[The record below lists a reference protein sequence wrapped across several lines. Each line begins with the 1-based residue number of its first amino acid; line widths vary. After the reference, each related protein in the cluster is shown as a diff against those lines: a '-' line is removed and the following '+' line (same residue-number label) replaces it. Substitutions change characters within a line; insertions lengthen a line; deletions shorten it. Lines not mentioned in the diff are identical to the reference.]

1 MNTEATLIDFNLL
14 VSTYR
19 GCENGAIQEL
29 KSLLNDIGDSEPLI
43 EKTRM
48 SGLIRA
54 KTALEPVQV
63 VARFRIMLKEQP
75 WIFRYI
81 LRAVPV
87 MKIVR
92 ADLDEIRRAA
102 GELEAAIGL
111 GETFRITLEK
121 RGSALRSQE
130 IIESAASTIH
140 RRVDL
145 SNPDRIVL
153 VEILGNQAG
162 LSLIDPTAIFSSVK
176 EKRAL
181 WQETS
186 QNSDL

>member
-1 MNTEATLIDFNLL
+1 MEFNLL

-19 GCENGAIQEL
+19 GCERGAIQEL
-29 KSLLNDIGDSEPLI
+29 RNVLRDIGDSEPLI
-43 EKTRM
+43 EKTGI
-48 SGLIRA
+48 SGLIHAR
-54 KTALEPVQV
+54 TALEPVQV
-63 VARFRIMLKEQP
+63 VARFRMILKERP

-87 MKIVR
+87 MKIVP
-92 ADLDEIRRAA
+92 ADLEEIRRAA

-130 IIESAASTIH
+130 IIESAASTVD
-140 RRVDL
+140 RKVDL
-145 SNPDRIVL
+145 NNPDRIVL
-153 VEILGNQAG
+153 IEILGNQAG
-162 LSLIDPTAIFSSVK
+162 LSLIDPTDIFSSVK

-186 QNSDL
+186 

>member
-1 MNTEATLIDFNLL
+1 LGSEGKLEDFNLL

-19 GCENGAIQEL
+19 GCEKGAIEEL
-29 KSLLNDIGDSEPLI
+29 RSLLRDIGDPRPLI
-43 EKTRM
+43 EKTAM

-63 VARFRIMLKEQP
+63 IARFRTILKERP

-87 MKIVR
+87 MKIVS
-92 ADLDEIRRAA
+92 ADLEEIRRAA

-121 RGSALRSQE
+121 RGSALRSLDVV
-130 IIESAASTIH
+130 ESAASAIH

-145 SNPDRIVL
+145 NNPDRIVL
-153 VEILGNQAG
+153 VEILGGQAG
-162 LSLIDPTAIFSSVK
+162 ISLIGPADIFSSVK
-176 EKRAL
+176 EKRGL
-181 WQETS
+181 WRETY
-186 QNSDL
+186 

>member
-1 MNTEATLIDFNLL
+1 MNTEETPTDFNLL

-19 GCENGAIQEL
+19 GCESGAIQEL
-29 KSLLNDIGDSEPLI
+29 RSLLRDIGDSEPLI

-54 KTALEPVQV
+54 KTMLEPVQL
-63 VARFRIMLKEQP
+63 VARFRMILKERP

-92 ADLDEIRRAA
+92 ADLEEIRRAA
-102 GELEAAIGL
+102 GELEATIGL

-121 RGSALRSQE
+121 RGSTLGSQE

-140 RRVDL
+140 RKVDL
-145 SNPDRIVL
+145 SNPDRIIL

-162 LSLIDPTAIFSSVK
+162 LSLIYPTDIFSSVK

-181 WQETS
+181 WQETF
-186 QNSDL
+186 